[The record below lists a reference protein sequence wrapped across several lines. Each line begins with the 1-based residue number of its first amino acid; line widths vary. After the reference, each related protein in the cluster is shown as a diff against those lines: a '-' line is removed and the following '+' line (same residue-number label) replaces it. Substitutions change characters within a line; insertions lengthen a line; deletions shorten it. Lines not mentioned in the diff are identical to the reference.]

1 MFRSCLKINPN
12 FLKAN
17 DAIIKLEG
25 SEASEWYSW
34 WFSHNIGKKILGIL
48 LVASILSPLLLVGFV
63 FYDVYFVR
71 HTIRGLTSFI
81 GNNIT
86 ILISGTLAGMG
97 LAIGVLLLPSLT
109 KIKVGSI
116 VELETLP
123 IQAENVKLETLA
135 SLPSL
140 IFVSMPT
147 EIPLESFR
155 MPLQNLRMPMTYPVK
170 STRMPL
176 QPFHHALLQF
186 LHSDRPTTQKI
197 KGSGKF

>member
-1 MFRSCLKINPN
+1 
-12 FLKAN
+12 
-17 DAIIKLEG
+17 
-25 SEASEWYSW
+25 
-34 WFSHNIGKKILGIL
+34 
-48 LVASILSPLLLVGFV
+48 V

-71 HTIRGLTSFI
+71 HTISGLTSFI

-86 ILISGTLAGMG
+86 VLISGTLAGMG

-155 MPLQNLRMPMTYPVK
+155 MPLQSLRIPMAYPVK

-176 QPFHHALLQF
+176 QPFYHALLQF
-186 LHSDRPTTQKI
+186 LHSHRPPLNK
-197 KGSGKF
+197 